1 MAIMKKNHVLIMKR
15 RPDGMMVVQQQGMEV
30 LGVNLSPSVSFKDQ
44 FAVRPHVML
53 NACLSLSWPNN
64 SFRPRSRVA
73 QLRPEDREVKV
84 HTLAVARMCGGLLA

>member
-1 MAIMKKNHVLIMKR
+1 MSIEK
-15 RPDGMMVVQQQGMEV
+15 QQGKEV
-30 LGVNLSPSVSFKDQ
+30 LVVDLSPSVSVKDR

-53 NACLSLSWPNN
+53 NACLSLSWPDN

-84 HTLAVARMCGGLLA
+84 RTLAVVRMCGELLA

>member
-1 MAIMKKNHVLIMKR
+1 MSIEK
-15 RPDGMMVVQQQGMEV
+15 QQGKEV
-30 LGVNLSPSVSFKDQ
+30 LGVDLSLSVLVKDR

-53 NACLSLSWPNN
+53 NACLSLSWPDN

-84 HTLAVARMCGGLLA
+84 RTLAVVRMCGELLA